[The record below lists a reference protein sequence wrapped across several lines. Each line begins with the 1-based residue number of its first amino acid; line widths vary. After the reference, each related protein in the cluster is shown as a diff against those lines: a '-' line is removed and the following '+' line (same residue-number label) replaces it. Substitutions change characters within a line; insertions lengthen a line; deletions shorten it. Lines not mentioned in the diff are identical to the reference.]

1 MVSFGSPDPALSF
14 PTIEKI
20 VWRGP
25 RGPGA
30 AFGGLG
36 GERWGSG
43 GRAEGA
49 SAAQPGRPESE
60 QGRRVQK
67 IIKNR
72 GNIPEKPFR
81 RENPAEDPGF
91 PQRRFEAP
99 GRSGARPLGLRIPRG
114 NLQGRARRRECPA
127 AAHKGRGRGR
137 WRRAGGRSRTGS
149 RRGEARGAPASPS
162 GGPRYPPCTHLL
174 PLPPH
179 PDLRTQETEGRTVS
193 NLHEGAGWVM
203 GERGRHQKWGD
214 RGRGVRGG
222 AGDASSRSTPEFT
235 KQHGE
240 TTAGPEPCRRGHT
253 ARVRSKGKEVLLL
266 GSPKTHVSS
275 V

>member
-1 MVSFGSPDPALSF
+1 MKTPQRTQASRS
-14 PTIEKI
+14 
-20 VWRGP
+20 
-25 RGPGA
+25 
-30 AFGGLG
+30 GGLG
-36 GERWGSG
+36 RREGLERDPWGFGSRGETCRGERGGGSVRPRPT
-43 GRAEGA
+43 RAEAG
-49 SAAQPGRPESE
+49 
-60 QGRRVQK
+60 
-67 IIKNR
+67 
-72 GNIPEKPFR
+72 
-81 RENPAEDPGF
+81 D
-91 PQRRFEAP
+91 
-99 GRSGARPLGLRIPRG
+99 SGEELGD
-114 NLQGRARRRECPA
+114 A
-127 AAHKGRGRGR
+127 RGRGA
-137 WRRAGGRSRTGS
+137 AGE
-149 RRGEARGAPASPS
+149 RRGGLRPFLR

-203 GERGRHQKWGD
+203 GGRGRHQEWGD

-222 AGDASSRSTPEFT
+222 AGDASSLSTPEFT